1 VDAAQVVTM
10 SSELPDVVLKEHSRW
25 TSITYRG
32 KGFAWVDHGENTAMI
47 KGTHEERAA
56 CVATDPDTFSEGWAS
71 ATAAWISVRLEQADA
86 QEVFE
91 LLAEGWR
98 MNAPKRVVA
107 AYDAETGL
115 TG

>member
-25 TSITYRG
+25 TSITYKG
-32 KGFAWVDHGENTAMI
+32 KGFAWVDHHSNTAMI
-47 KGTHEERAA
+47 KATHEERAA
-56 CVATDPDTFSEGWAS
+56 CVATDPETFSEGWAS
-71 ATAAWISVRLEQADA
+71 NTTAWISVRLERADA
-86 QEVFE
+86 QEIFE

-98 MNAPKRVVA
+98 MNAPKHVVA
-107 AYDAETGL
+107 AYDAEQGL